1 MSYFDWAIAK
11 KIPYCTFLVAGWLN
25 LKIHTLLHP
34 ITPKLDVPLWL
45 VMSSKSSKALVTMN
59 SLNVCSCALIIHNT
73 YTNVGW
79 FLEVETDTH
88 WLSTWLYLCLPISY
102 QKNLKQALVYNHG
115 FEKKSKSQKTYQRE
129 FFAGF
134 FIKIDGALRF
144 LK

>member
-1 MSYFDWAIAK
+1 MVCY
-11 KIPYCTFLVAGWLN
+11 VQQM
-25 LKIHTLLHP
+25 LKG
-34 ITPKLDVPLWL
+34 
-45 VMSSKSSKALVTMN
+45 LVTMN

-88 WLSTWLYLCLPISY
+88 WLSTWLYLYLRISY
-102 QKNLKQALVYNHG
+102 QKIKKQALVYNHG
-115 FEKKSKSQKTYQRE
+115 FEKNSKSQKTYQRE

-134 FIKIDGALRF
+134 FLKIDGSLSL